1 MCGIAGMIALQG
13 TGVCAN
19 ALARVS
25 ERLHHRGP
33 DDHGFVGWSRSDG
46 VGTSKQAA
54 VVAGRTVGLA
64 SRRLAIIDLSDAA
77 AQPMGNRDGRYWIV
91 YNGEVYNYKE
101 LRCELQAAG
110 CQFQSASDTE
120 VVLEA
125 FALWG
130 SSAFARFEGMFA
142 LAILDT
148 QSETLLLA
156 RDQFGIKP
164 LFIVEASSTVTFAS
178 EITPLLAF
186 VKGQPRM
193 NSMRAFQYLRFG
205 RSDET
210 ADTMVSGINNLMP
223 GHTLSISLTDG
234 TVGPQRP
241 FWELRASERSDLSF
255 AEAASITREKFLRN
269 VELHLRSDV
278 PVGAC
283 LSGGVD
289 SSACVAAMRYVKGK
303 ELDLQTFTYSAGL
316 SSLDETQWARIV
328 ADSAGA
334 RSHFV
339 TASAEELTR
348 DLDALIRTQ
357 GEPFA
362 TTSIFAQHLVF
373 RLISDNGV
381 KVVLDGQGADEMLG
395 GYSLFFAARIASAAR
410 RGRLKDAWRL
420 SRLARTKSGFR
431 NSPMAAAQFLLPNSF
446 QEPLR
451 RMVGRELMP
460 AWVNQVWFDSLAE
473 TASKGQASR
482 PNLFQSELIGSLK
495 GSLRALLRYED
506 RNSMAASVE
515 SRLPFLTPALAE
527 FFLSLPEE
535 YLISSDGSTKAVFR
549 AAMRGIVPDVILDRR
564 DKISFQTPE
573 SNWMS
578 QLSHW
583 AEPILTTDFARA
595 CPMLDF
601 DKAIRAW
608 YDALRDSRRYK
619 PWLWRWVNLL
629 RWAEINGIAWSE

>member
-1 MCGIAGMIALQG
+1 MCGIAGIVALPES
-13 TGVCAN
+13 GVCPDV
-19 ALARVS
+19 LSQMS
-25 ERLHHRGP
+25 ERLYHRGP
-33 DDHGFVGWSRSDG
+33 DDYGFMGWSRSG
-46 VGTSKQAA
+46 GAVISKESE
-54 VVAGRTVGLA
+54 VVAGRSVGLA

-77 AQPMGNRDGRYWIV
+77 AQPMGTRDGRYWIV
-91 YNGEVYNYKE
+91 YNGEVYNYLE
-101 LRCELQAAG
+101 LRRELQDAG

-130 SSAFARFEGMFA
+130 RNAFVRFEGMFA

-148 QSETLLLA
+148 HTETLLLA

-164 LFIVEASSTVTFAS
+164 LFMVEGSSGFTFAS
-178 EITPLLAF
+178 ELSPLLSM
-186 VKGQPRM
+186 VSGPPRL
-193 NSMRAFQYLRFG
+193 NPTRTFQYLRFG

-210 ADTMVSGINNLMP
+210 AETMVSGIQNLMP
-223 GHTLSISLTDG
+223 GHTVEVSLKDL
-234 TVGPQRP
+234 TVGRQRP
-241 FWELRASERSDLSF
+241 FWQLQLGESAELSF
-255 AEAASITREKFLRN
+255 AEAVTLTRERFLRN
-269 VELHLRSDV
+269 IELHLRSDV

-289 SSACVAAMRYVKGK
+289 SSACVAAMRYVRGSS
-303 ELDLQTFTYSAGL
+303 LDLQTFTYSAGIA
-316 SSLDETQWARIV
+316 SLDETHWAQTV
-328 ADSAGA
+328 ANSVGA

-339 TASAEELTR
+339 SASAQELTR
-348 DLDALIRTQ
+348 DLDVLIRSQ

-373 RLISDNGV
+373 RLIHETGV

-395 GYSLFFAARIASAAR
+395 GYSLFFAARIASAMRKR
-410 RGRLKDAWRL
+410 RFKDAWRL
-420 SRLARTKSGFR
+420 SRSARGKGGFG
-431 NSPMAAAQFLLPNSF
+431 NAPMMAAQFLLPNSV

-460 AWVNQVWFDSLAE
+460 AWVNRGWVHSLAE
-473 TASKGQASR
+473 TANVGRASF
-482 PNLFQSELIGSLK
+482 PDLFQSELVGSLT

-515 SRLPFLTPALAE
+515 SRLPFLTPNMVD

-535 YLISSDGSTKAVFR
+535 YLISPDGSTKAVFR
-549 AAMRGIVPDVILDRR
+549 AAMRGIVPDAILDRK

-578 QLSHW
+578 QLANW
-583 AEPILTTDFARA
+583 AEPILTSDFARA
-595 CPMLDF
+595 CPILDF
-601 DKAIRAW
+601 DKAIAAW
-608 YDALRDSRRYK
+608 YDALKDSRRYK
-619 PWLWRWVNLL
+619 PWLWRWINLL
-629 RWAEINGIAWSE
+629 RWAEINGVGWPQ